1 MYFDNITTAQ
11 ELKKEYRRLSF
22 KLHPDHNNGDDREFK
37 SMLQEY
43 QQRLRKL
50 IIESGRTDEQ
60 ISNGELSALIQMLF
74 DWMKEYR
81 PQMYRQF
88 SDVLESPVTKVMLS
102 VNVLPVS
109 IVETIKKLTV

>member
-37 SMLQEY
+37 SMMQEY

-60 ISNGELSALIQMLF
+60 ISNDELSALIQMLL

-81 PQMYRQF
+81 PQLYRQF
-88 SDVLESPVTKVMLS
+88 GFVLENPVTKVMLS
-102 VNVLPVS
+102 AKVLPVS